1 MDSIEDILAC
11 YATGVT
17 VLGKELRKLIIREIN
32 VSQEGTQV
40 ARLFFGFVLFSS
52 NGAQGRSRIW
62 LGFPESESMKLFSLT
77 IWMLVGTGIIAA
89 QTNDPQHAN
98 LPPAAPVQRTGVSSA
113 PAGNPNPSAQT
124 AAPTATPAPVPARPV
139 DVPSVP
145 PEVTFRDGMIT
156 LTAPN
161 SSLASVLSAI
171 SSKTG
176 IEFEGADFSAA
187 DRLALSI
194 GPAPEADVLSAIFD
208 GWRFNYVAL
217 GRPDSPAIAQRVIL
231 TAKGGSVP
239 ATPQPGAVQP
249 HNADDHPDNAADN
262 WETPGERTAQL
273 REQLDKD
280 REKELK
286 LRELYLQQ
294 QKQQNPQPNP

>member
-1 MDSIEDILAC
+1 
-11 YATGVT
+11 
-17 VLGKELRKLIIREIN
+17 
-32 VSQEGTQV
+32 
-40 ARLFFGFVLFSS
+40 
-52 NGAQGRSRIW
+52 
-62 LGFPESESMKLFSLT
+62 MKLFSLI
-77 IWMLVGTGIIAA
+77 IWMFVGTGIIAA

-98 LPPAAPVQRTGVSSA
+98 LPPTAPVQQTGVSSA
-113 PAGNPNPSAQT
+113 PAGNPNPDAQT
-124 AAPTATPAPVPARPV
+124 AATTANPAPVPARPV
-139 DVPSVP
+139 DAPPVP

-176 IEFEGADFSAA
+176 IEFEGADLGAA

-208 GWRFNYVAL
+208 GGRFGYVAL
-217 GRPDSPAIAQRVIL
+217 GRPDSPAIVERVIL
-231 TAKGGSVP
+231 TAKGSGP
-239 ATPQPGAVQP
+239 ATPQPRAVQP
-249 HNADDHPDNAADN
+249 RNADDDPNNAADN

-273 REQLDKD
+273 REQLDQD

-294 QKQQNPQPNP
+294 QQQKQQNPQPNPQDPRKPQL

>member
-1 MDSIEDILAC
+1 
-11 YATGVT
+11 
-17 VLGKELRKLIIREIN
+17 
-32 VSQEGTQV
+32 
-40 ARLFFGFVLFSS
+40 
-52 NGAQGRSRIW
+52 
-62 LGFPESESMKLFSLT
+62 MKFFSLT

-98 LPPAAPVQRTGVSSA
+98 LPPAAPVQRTSVSSA
-113 PAGNPNPSAQT
+113 PASNPNPGAQT

-139 DVPSVP
+139 DAPPVP

-176 IEFEGADFSAA
+176 IEFEGADLGAA
-187 DRLALSI
+187 DRLALFI

-208 GWRFNYVAL
+208 GGRFDYVAL
-217 GRPDSPAIAQRVIL
+217 GRPGSPAIVQRVIL
-231 TAKGGSVP
+231 TAKGSVP
-239 ATPQPGAVQP
+239 ATPQPRAVQP
-249 HNADDHPDNAADN
+249 RNADDDPNNAADN
-262 WETPGERTAQL
+262 WETPGERTARL
-273 REQLDKD
+273 RQQLDQD

-294 QKQQNPQPNP
+294 QKQQNPQPNPQAPRKPQL

>member
-1 MDSIEDILAC
+1 
-11 YATGVT
+11 
-17 VLGKELRKLIIREIN
+17 
-32 VSQEGTQV
+32 
-40 ARLFFGFVLFSS
+40 
-52 NGAQGRSRIW
+52 
-62 LGFPESESMKLFSLT
+62 MKLFSLT
-77 IWMLVGTGIIAA
+77 ICMLVGTGIIAA
-89 QTNDPQHAN
+89 QTNDTQHAN

-113 PAGNPNPSAQT
+113 P
-124 AAPTATPAPVPARPV
+124 TATPAPMPAKPA
-139 DVPSVP
+139 DVPPVP

-161 SSLASVLSAI
+161 SSVASVLSAI

-176 IEFEGADFSAA
+176 IEFVGADLGAA

-208 GWRFNYVAL
+208 GWRFDYVAV
-217 GRPDSPAIAQRVIL
+217 GRPDSPAIIQRVIL
-231 TAKGGSVP
+231 TAKGSGP
-239 ATPQPGAVQP
+239 ATPQPRAVQLR
-249 HNADDHPDNAADN
+249 NADDAPDNAADNAVDN

-286 LRELYLQQ
+286 ARELYLQQ
-294 QKQQNPQPNP
+294 QKQQNPQPNPQESKKQQL

>member
-1 MDSIEDILAC
+1 M
-11 YATGVT
+11 
-17 VLGKELRKLIIREIN
+17 
-32 VSQEGTQV
+32 
-40 ARLFFGFVLFSS
+40 
-52 NGAQGRSRIW
+52 W
-62 LGFPESESMKLFSLT
+62 LGFRPESESMKFFSLT

-89 QTNDPQHAN
+89 QTNNPQHAN
-98 LPPAAPVQRTGVSSA
+98 LPPAAPVQRTEVSSA
-113 PAGNPNPSAQT
+113 PAGNPNPDAQT
-124 AAPTATPAPVPARPV
+124 AAPATPAPVPARPI
-139 DVPSVP
+139 DVPPVP

-176 IEFEGADFSAA
+176 IEFEGADLNAA

-208 GWRFNYVAL
+208 GWRFDYMAL
-217 GRPDSPAIAQRVIL
+217 GRPDSPAIIQRVIL
-231 TAKGGSVP
+231 TAKGSIP
-239 ATPQPGAVQP
+239 ATPQQPNAVQSR
-249 HNADDHPDNAADN
+249 NTDDTPDNAVDN
-262 WETPGERTAQL
+262 WETPRERTAQL

-286 LRELYLQQ
+286 ARELYLQQ
-294 QKQQNPQPNP
+294 QKPQAPQPNP

>member
-1 MDSIEDILAC
+1 
-11 YATGVT
+11 
-17 VLGKELRKLIIREIN
+17 
-32 VSQEGTQV
+32 
-40 ARLFFGFVLFSS
+40 
-52 NGAQGRSRIW
+52 
-62 LGFPESESMKLFSLT
+62 MKFFSLT

-98 LPPAAPVQRTGVSSA
+98 LPPAAPVQRTEGSSA
-113 PAGNPNPSAQT
+113 PAGNPNFDAQT
-124 AAPTATPAPVPARPV
+124 AAPIATPAPVPARPV
-139 DVPSVP
+139 DAPPVP

-171 SSKTG
+171 RSKTG
-176 IEFEGADFSAA
+176 IEFEGADLGAA

-194 GPAPEADVLSAIFD
+194 GPASEADVLSAILDGSRFD
-208 GWRFNYVAL
+208 YVAL
-217 GRPDSPAIAQRVIL
+217 GRPDNPAIVQRVIL
-231 TAKGGSVP
+231 TAKGSIPQISSV
-239 ATPQPGAVQP
+239 AQPSAVQP
-249 HNADDHPDNAADN
+249 RNADDDPDNAANN

-273 REQLDKD
+273 REQLDQD

-294 QKQQNPQPNP
+294 QKQQNPQPPPKP

>member
-1 MDSIEDILAC
+1 
-11 YATGVT
+11 
-17 VLGKELRKLIIREIN
+17 
-32 VSQEGTQV
+32 
-40 ARLFFGFVLFSS
+40 
-52 NGAQGRSRIW
+52 
-62 LGFPESESMKLFSLT
+62 MKFFSLT

-98 LPPAAPVQRTGVSSA
+98 LSPAAPVQRTEVSSA
-113 PAGNPNPSAQT
+113 PAGNPNPVAQT
-124 AAPTATPAPVPARPV
+124 AAPTATSAPVPARPV
-139 DVPSVP
+139 DAPPVP

-171 SSKTG
+171 SAKTG
-176 IEFEGADFSAA
+176 IEFEGADLGAA

-208 GWRFNYVAL
+208 GGRFDYVAL
-217 GRPDSPAIAQRVIL
+217 GKPDSPAIVQRVIL
-231 TAKGGSVP
+231 TAKGSIPQISSV
-239 ATPQPGAVQP
+239 AQPSAVQP
-249 HNADDHPDNAADN
+249 RNADDDPDNAAIN

-273 REQLDKD
+273 REQLDQD

-294 QKQQNPQPNP
+294 QKQQNPQPPPKP

>member
-1 MDSIEDILAC
+1 MFRKRKIS
-11 YATGVT
+11 
-17 VLGKELRKLIIREIN
+17 GKIVFRVRSN
-32 VSQEGTQV
+32 
-40 ARLFFGFVLFSS
+40 FSS
-52 NGAQGRSRIW
+52 NEAQGRIW
-62 LGFPESESMKLFSLT
+62 LGFRPEPESMKFFSLT

-113 PAGNPNPSAQT
+113 PAGNPNPGAQT
-124 AAPTATPAPVPARPV
+124 AAPTATSAPVPARPV
-139 DVPSVP
+139 DMPPVP

-176 IEFEGADFSAA
+176 IEFEGADLGAA
-187 DRLALSI
+187 DRVALSI

-208 GWRFNYVAL
+208 GWRFDYVAL
-217 GRPDSPAIAQRVIL
+217 ARPDSPAIVQRVIL
-231 TAKGGSVP
+231 TAKGSVP

-249 HNADDHPDNAADN
+249 RNAGDDPNNAADN
-262 WETPGERTAQL
+262 WETPGERTARL
-273 REQLDKD
+273 RQQLDQD

-294 QKQQNPQPNP
+294 QNQQNPQPKPQDPQKPQF

>member
-1 MDSIEDILAC
+1 
-11 YATGVT
+11 
-17 VLGKELRKLIIREIN
+17 
-32 VSQEGTQV
+32 
-40 ARLFFGFVLFSS
+40 
-52 NGAQGRSRIW
+52 
-62 LGFPESESMKLFSLT
+62 MKLFSLT

-89 QTNDPQHAN
+89 QTNDSQHAN
-98 LPPAAPVQRTGVSSA
+98 LPPAAPVQRAGVSSA
-113 PAGNPNPSAQT
+113 PAGDPNPGAQT
-124 AAPTATPAPVPARPV
+124 AAPTAAPAHVPARPV
-139 DVPSVP
+139 DMPPVP

-176 IEFEGADFSAA
+176 IEFEGADLGAA

-208 GWRFNYVAL
+208 GWRFDYVAL
-217 GRPDSPAIAQRVIL
+217 GKPDSPAIIQRVIL
-231 TAKGGSVP
+231 TAKGSVP
-239 ATPQPGAVQP
+239 ATPQPGAVQSR
-249 HNADDHPDNAADN
+249 NSGDDPINAADH

-273 REQLDKD
+273 REQLDQD

-294 QKQQNPQPNP
+294 QKQQNPQDPQKLPL